1 MLKEQIID
9 VTRSFLVTDPEAFYE
24 NQMVSQRED
33 SPEKMLPIVAYE
45 GYNFL
50 PTLYGYRSYF
60 DVASKL
66 DIGSLASR
74 CDRIVLY
81 QFANY
86 QNILVAL
93 CEDGIWTN
101 SGGTAAEAWTQRV
114 TLSVPGVGSY
124 LEWTFCVIENTLYMY
139 RQGGGSVYTVK
150 PTSYS
155 LGNPVEN
162 FAPSFL
168 NMSGQMGIFRANGRL
183 GFWDSAN
190 SVSWSSLFS
199 FSDFT
204 PSVETL
210 AGFAT
215 FNDILGRIVTIKSHG
230 SGFIIYSTKNIV
242 GVSYEATGSVLFSAR
257 TIAEVAGIWT
267 SKQVCSGA
275 VDTEQFAYTNTG
287 IKHISAGFKIEDIF
301 PGVYDF
307 LKESR
312 EPVYMDFLNGRYL
325 FLSLIDPDY
334 VSGKVSFSV
343 LASGTLTLRLLYNDG
358 EVTSTEMVPEEV
370 DGIPLDDFLESE
382 LRSDL
387 KDGLLTQWAISG
399 SKMIPGRVSS
409 MNPFILDDPT
419 TPDEEGVYV
428 ENTDPIFTVE
438 QLEAA
443 RDTVSL
449 ANPVSIDNAVPSSL
463 DMGWRKAT
471 AVGLPDA
478 GLTRLKGRQN
488 QEWNETEQ
496 RLEEMEDMIAVLG
509 ENISAETDL
518 PGEYASQGLAI
529 SSCPADT
536 INVYTDL
543 CTIPYSSTLPDVE
556 TFSGGNS
563 WEYKRILDTGIKVRQ
578 KRDKHHLQRICY
590 YGRVRTNWTSN
601 GVFGYGDDR
610 NFFIPDTPSILQAN
624 AVGSSVVATAAG
636 LTYDSALGIASHN
649 GVNTLDVIANLYS
662 SHEAHALSIIPAPAT
677 LDVTAGGG
685 PGVGQS
691 GTLVFARMD
700 RALNIID
707 TIYTIPDEYR
717 SRLGGGPTEVIIG
730 RYAYYVTDTLSDI
743 EGEPYA
749 WKNTYYTQDSL
760 SSTHVT
766 IATESKATGSQ
777 ENLTWAVYTTE
788 NPPEG
793 FDWATNDREY
803 TFDGFDTATGSL
815 LPNSLTVT
823 YPGAT
828 FLLQNATTA
837 PIYPDFAGALVYDL
851 PLQKWGKAKCT
862 YRCLMD
868 YSPINSNVEQVI
880 DYTNFGLTA
889 GLLASDGF
897 LRLFSANC
905 TDSFIRY
912 GKLAFSRIGYTYPE
926 ELVINFRLPFSG
938 SIQTDVSMDG
948 RSIHAALQETTA
960 FTGVGTAKV
969 YPSYSGQWHTFA
981 VSGNFDIRSI
991 SYTGRVSGIR

>member
-24 NQMVSQRED
+24 NLMVPQRED
-33 SPEKMLPIVAYE
+33 APEKMLPVVAFE

-66 DIGSLASR
+66 DIGALSQR

-101 SGGTAAEAWTQRV
+101 SGGTAAEAWNHRV
-114 TLSVPGVGSY
+114 TLSVPSVGSY

-139 RQGGGSVYTVK
+139 RQGGSLVYTVK
-150 PTSYS
+150 PTSYA

-162 FAPSFL
+162 FAPSVL

-210 AGFAT
+210 AGFAI

-325 FLSLIDPDY
+325 FLSLTDPDY
-334 VSGKVSFSV
+334 ISGKVSFSV

-449 ANPVSIDNAVPSSL
+449 ANPVSIDNAVPASL
-463 DMGWRKAT
+463 DMGWVKAT
-471 AVGLPDA
+471 ATGLPDA

-496 RLEEMEDMIAVLG
+496 RLEEMEDMIAALG

-529 SSCPADT
+529 ASCPADT

-556 TFSGGNS
+556 TFSGGNT

-578 KRDKHHLQRICY
+578 KRDKHHLQRQCY
-590 YGRVRTNWTSN
+590 FMYVKTNWMDN
-601 GVFGYGDDR
+601 LG
-610 NFFIPDTPSILQAN
+610 FFMPIDEPALTVN
-624 AVGSSVVATAAG
+624 AVGSSTQASFHGITYDAG
-636 LTYDSALGIASHN
+636 LGLASHN
-649 GVNTLDVIANLYS
+649 GVNTLDVIAALYAA
-662 SHEAHALSIIPAPAT
+662 HETYAISLIPTPAT
-677 LDVTAGGG
+677 LDVIAVGGAGIGEL
-685 PGVGQS
+685 
-691 GTLVFARMD
+691 GTLIFARQVHSGHSVI
-700 RALNIID
+700 NV
-707 TIYTIPDEYR
+707 YTVPSEYR
-717 SRLGGGPTEVIIG
+717 TRLGGGPYEINIG
-730 RYAYYVTDTLSDI
+730 HYSVYVTDYLPLLP
-743 EGEPYA
+743 ENPYT

-777 ENLTWAVYTTE
+777 ENLTWAVYTAE

-823 YPGAT
+823 YPGST

-889 GLLASDGF
+889 GLLAADGF

-912 GKLAFSRIGYTYPE
+912 GKLAFSRIGYTYP
-926 ELVINFRLPFSG
+926 
-938 SIQTDVSMDG
+938 
-948 RSIHAALQETTA
+948 
-960 FTGVGTAKV
+960 
-969 YPSYSGQWHTFA
+969 
-981 VSGNFDIRSI
+981 
-991 SYTGRVSGIR
+991 

>member
-24 NQMVSQRED
+24 NLMVPQRED
-33 SPEKMLPIVAYE
+33 APEKMLPVVAFE

-60 DVASKL
+60 DATSKL
-66 DIGSLASR
+66 NIGSLASR
-74 CDRIVLY
+74 CDRILLY

-101 SGGTAAEAWTQRV
+101 SGGTGAEAWNHRV
-114 TLSVPGVGSY
+114 TLSAPGTGLY

-139 RQGGGSVYTVK
+139 RQGGSVVYTVK
-150 PTSYS
+150 PTSYA
-155 LGNPVEN
+155 LGNPIEN

-199 FSDFT
+199 FTDFT

-215 FNDILGRIVTIKSHG
+215 FNDILGRIVTIKAHG

-242 GVSYEATGSVLFSAR
+242 GVSYEATGSVLFAAR
-257 TIAEVAGIWT
+257 TIAEIAGIWT

-287 IKHISAGFKIEDIF
+287 VKHISAGFKIEDIF

-312 EPVYMDFLNGRYL
+312 EPVYLDFLNGRYL

-334 VSGKVSFSV
+334 VSGKVSFSI
-343 LASGTLTLRLLYNDG
+343 LSSGTLTLRLLYNGG
-358 EVTSTEMVPEEV
+358 EVTSTEMVPTEV
-370 DGIPLDDFLESE
+370 NGIPLDDFLEDE

-409 MNPFILDDPT
+409 MDPFILDDPT

-438 QLEAA
+438 QLETA

-449 ANPVSIDNAVPSSL
+449 ANPVSINNAVPSSL
-463 DMGWRKAT
+463 DMGWQKSV

-478 GLTRLKGRQN
+478 GLTRLKARQN

-496 RLEEMEDMIAVLG
+496 RLEEMEDMIAALP
-509 ENISAETDL
+509 EKISAETDL
-518 PGEYASQGLAI
+518 PGEYSSQGLAI
-529 SSCPADT
+529 ASCPADT
-536 INVYTDL
+536 VNVYTDL

-578 KRDKHHLQRICY
+578 KRDKHHLQRQCY
-590 YGRVRTNWTSN
+590 YGRVKTNWLDN
-601 GVFGYGDDR
+601 LGYFNAVSPGSV
-610 NFFIPDTPSILQAN
+610 TVN
-624 AVGSSVVATAAG
+624 AVGSSVVAAAVGITHDPG
-636 LTYDSALGIASHN
+636 LGLASHN
-649 GVNTLDVIANLYS
+649 GMNTIDVIANLYS
-662 SHEAHALSIIPAPAT
+662 TKKTFAISLIPTPATISVVDPIYGEPAT
-677 LDVTAGGG
+677 LTFVR
-685 PGVGQS
+685 QEES
-691 GTLVFARMD
+691 GYTIKNIYSVPSDYRAMMLATHYLSYPAELVFG
-700 RALNIID
+700 N
-707 TIYTIPDEYR
+707 Y
-717 SRLGGGPTEVIIG
+717 SF
-730 RYAYYVTDTLSDI
+730 YVTDTLPDI
-743 EGEPYA
+743 EGEPYV

-766 IATESKATGSQ
+766 IATESKATGFQ
-777 ENLTWAVYTTE
+777 ENLTWAVYTAE

-793 FDWATNDREY
+793 FDWATNEREY
-803 TFDGFDTATGSL
+803 TFDGFDTATGSI

-851 PLQKWGKAKCT
+851 SLQKWGKAKCT

-868 YSPINSNVEQVI
+868 YSPINSNVEQVV

-889 GLLASDGF
+889 GILAADGF

-926 ELVINFRLPFSG
+926 ELVINFRLPFTG
-938 SIQTDVSMDG
+938 EIQTDVSMDG
-948 RSIHAALQETTA
+948 RSIHSSLVETTS
-960 FTGVGTAKV
+960 FSGVGTARV

-981 VSGNFDIRSI
+981 IKGNFDIRSI

>member
-60 DVASKL
+60 DATSKL
-66 DIGSLASR
+66 DIAALSSR

-101 SGGTAAEAWTQRV
+101 SGGTAAEAWNHRV
-114 TLSVPGVGSY
+114 TLSAPGVGLY

-150 PTSYS
+150 PTSYA

-275 VDTEQFAYTNTG
+275 VDTEQFAYANTG

-334 VSGKVSFSV
+334 ISGKVSFSV

-496 RLEEMEDMIAVLG
+496 RLEEMEDMIAALG

-578 KRDKHHLQRICY
+578 KRDKHHLQRQCY
-590 YGRVRTNWTSN
+590 YGRVLTGWLDNLS
-601 GVFGYGDDR
+601 
-610 NFFIPDTPSILQAN
+610 FFNAVDPGSLTVN

-636 LTYDSALGIASHN
+636 LTYDPGLGIASHN
-649 GVNTLDVIANLYS
+649 GVNTIDVIANLYS
-662 SHEAHALSIIPAPAT
+662 TKKAFAISLIPTPATIAVVDPIYGEPAT
-677 LDVTAGGG
+677 LTFVR
-685 PGVGQS
+685 QEES
-691 GTLVFARMD
+691 G
-700 RALNIID
+700 
-707 TIYTIPDEYR
+707 YTIRNIYSVPSDYR
-717 SRLGGGPTEVIIG
+717 AMMATDHLLIYPAELTFGS
-730 RYAYYVTDTLSDI
+730 YSFYVTDTLSDI

-777 ENLTWAVYTTE
+777 ENLTWAVYTAE

-803 TFDGFDTATGSL
+803 TFDGFDTTTGSL

-823 YPGAT
+823 YPGST

-889 GLLASDGF
+889 GLLAADGF

-926 ELVINFRLPFSG
+926 ELVVNFRMPFTG
-938 SIQTDVSMDG
+938 EIQTDVSMDG

-960 FTGVGTAKV
+960 FSGVGTAKV

>member
-60 DVASKL
+60 DATSKL

-101 SGGTAAEAWTQRV
+101 SGGTAAEAWNHRV
-114 TLSVPGVGSY
+114 TLSTPGVGSY

-150 PTSYS
+150 PTSYA

-210 AGFAT
+210 AGFAI

-312 EPVYMDFLNGRYL
+312 EPVYLDFLNGRYL
-325 FLSLIDPDY
+325 FLSLINPDY
-334 VSGKVSFSV
+334 ISGKVSFEISALGSMTV
-343 LASGTLTLRLLYNDG
+343 RFLYNG
-358 EVTSTEMVPEEV
+358 AEVTDAEDLPSEV
-370 DGIPLDDFLESE
+370 DGLGLGEA
-382 LRSDL
+382 LARDL
-387 KDGLLTQWAISG
+387 TAGPGTTGLYAQWAASG
-399 SKMIPGRVSS
+399 SKLVPGRVSS
-409 MNPFILDDPT
+409 MEPYELDDPFTPEDDFPYARNT
-419 TPDEEGVYV
+419 TPLYSTAELI
-428 ENTDPIFTVE
+428 N
-438 QLEAA
+438 A
-443 RDTVSL
+443 RDIGIWTDKFSMDNTTPMSLDLGWHNAPLGLNRTDSGLTRMKLRQKEEWDEYIALAADVQSEIVTLGSANSLVLGDVIYGGGGPSLASDTGWVSIGDLTTGDDAAPITETFGTGSYEYKKSFSKKAAIERRVEVVDDSEHQVTVPHIHWYSPSGTAYDFGYGLLIDLWIHNCSTTVLPTWVYEPAMPTGIWEYDRPGGYEQSASEREAIFAAIKVFAASWFTPPPSLPTRNFDHAVITDNANTYRVEYYYKNIHDVITHEFTLIAFYAGYFQPTGIHRKYGIKTVSL
-449 ANPVSIDNAVPSSL
+449 RTGSATASGSDYSILSGTQEYVDWGLWLEDAPNPDFPYDTNSL
-463 DMGWRKAT
+463 D
-471 AVGLPDA
+471 
-478 GLTRLKGRQN
+478 
-488 QEWNETEQ
+488 
-496 RLEEMEDMIAVLG
+496 LG
-509 ENISAETDL
+509 NI
-518 PGEYASQGLAI
+518 
-529 SSCPADT
+529 
-536 INVYTDL
+536 
-543 CTIPYSSTLPDVE
+543 
-556 TFSGGNS
+556 
-563 WEYKRILDTGIKVRQ
+563 
-578 KRDKHHLQRICY
+578 
-590 YGRVRTNWTSN
+590 
-601 GVFGYGDDR
+601 GD
-610 NFFIPDTPSILQAN
+610 
-624 AVGSSVVATAAG
+624 
-636 LTYDSALGIASHN
+636 
-649 GVNTLDVIANLYS
+649 
-662 SHEAHALSIIPAPAT
+662 
-677 LDVTAGGG
+677 
-685 PGVGQS
+685 
-691 GTLVFARMD
+691 
-700 RALNIID
+700 ID
-707 TIYTIPDEYR
+707 
-717 SRLGGGPTEVIIG
+717 
-730 RYAYYVTDTLSDI
+730 
-743 EGEPYA
+743 
-749 WKNTYYTQDSL
+749 L
-760 SSTHVT
+760 SS
-766 IATESKATGSQ
+766 
-777 ENLTWAVYTTE
+777 
-788 NPPEG
+788 
-793 FDWATNDREY
+793 R
-803 TFDGFDTATGSL
+803 

-880 DYTNFGLTA
+880 NYTNFGLTA
-889 GLLASDGF
+889 GLLAEDGF

-926 ELVINFRLPFSG
+926 ELVVNFRLPFSG

-948 RSIHAALQETTA
+948 RSIHAALAETTA

>member
-60 DVASKL
+60 DVTSKL

-81 QFANY
+81 QFGNY

-101 SGGTAAEAWTQRV
+101 SGGTAAEAWNHRV
-114 TLSVPGVGSY
+114 TLSIPGVGLY

-139 RQGGGSVYTVK
+139 RQGGSLVYTVK

-312 EPVYMDFLNGRYL
+312 DPVYMDFLNGRYL

-334 VSGKVSFSV
+334 VSGKVSFS
-343 LASGTLTLRLLYNDG
+343 LTTLTSLTARLLYNG
-358 EVTSTEMVPEEV
+358 AEVTDAEV
-370 DGIPLDDFLESE
+370 IPDTIEGIPLAEDILNKKIAYDAS
-382 LRSDL
+382 
-387 KDGLLTQWAISG
+387 GGTYAQWAASG
-399 SKMIPGRVSS
+399 SKLVPGRVSS
-409 MNPFILDDPT
+409 MDPYQLDDPFT
-419 TPDEEGVYV
+419 LDDDFPYV
-428 ENTDPIFTVE
+428 ENTEPLYSAAE
-438 QLEAA
+438 LLAA
-443 RDTVSL
+443 RDDGTWTDKF
-449 ANPVSIDNAVPSSL
+449 SIDNSTPFSL
-463 DMGWRKAT
+463 DLGWHDAPLGIGHT
-471 AVGLPDA
+471 DA
-478 GLTRLKGRQN
+478 GLTRIKTRQIKEW
-488 QEWNETEQ
+488 QEYLNRANETLDAIGSLASADSLYLGPISYTETVHLVESDSGFVTIGTFTTGNADSTPVETIVGSTYEYKKNFSSYREIKRREAITYLSEGQITAPIIYLTCVDGPAYDAGYGARRQTNIHHLVEWADAAPYFYDAAMPAGTWEYNRPAPYEQ
-496 RLEEMEDMIAVLG
+496 LESERAAL
-509 ENISAETDL
+509 
-518 PGEYASQGLAI
+518 YASLKVYADSWFTPP
-529 SSCPADT
+529 SSFYGYTPHHIDT
-536 INVYTDL
+536 TDTYNQFIKKYYYINVHGVISHL
-543 CTIPYSSTLPDVE
+543 FTLQCNYAGYF
-556 TFSGGNS
+556 T
-563 WEYKRILDTGIKVRQ
+563 YTGITREYGLRTIELIYGGAQ
-578 KRDKHHLQRICY
+578 TGIDKE
-590 YGRVRTNWTSN
+590 
-601 GVFGYGDDR
+601 
-610 NFFIPDTPSILQAN
+610 SILY
-624 AVGSSVVATAAG
+624 AT
-636 LTYDSALGIASHN
+636 
-649 GVNTLDVIANLYS
+649 
-662 SHEAHALSIIPAPAT
+662 
-677 LDVTAGGG
+677 
-685 PGVGQS
+685 
-691 GTLVFARMD
+691 
-700 RALNIID
+700 
-707 TIYTIPDEYR
+707 
-717 SRLGGGPTEVIIG
+717 
-730 RYAYYVTDTLSDI
+730 
-743 EGEPYA
+743 
-749 WKNTYYTQDSL
+749 
-760 SSTHVT
+760 
-766 IATESKATGSQ
+766 Q
-777 ENLTWAVYTTE
+777 ENL
-788 NPPEG
+788 
-793 FDWATNDREY
+793 DWGVWNEDAPNEDFPYSTNEIVIDLE
-803 TFDGFDTATGSL
+803 DLGVEIAPDW

-823 YPGAT
+823 YPGST

-889 GLLASDGF
+889 GILAEDGF

-926 ELVINFRLPFSG
+926 ELVVNFRLPFSG

-960 FTGVGTAKV
+960 FSSVGTAKV